1 MSSRTLRWTGFGGA
15 VLLAVAA
22 GIGGHGPAVLCCWL
36 VGTAIQGYAWWSGRD
51 RTFTPRW
58 VLGTVALWSA
68 PFLLA
73 PPYGS
78 RDVYSYACQ
87 GELYRHGLS
96 PYTHT
101 ATALP
106 CTWLDDV
113 APLWRDT
120 LTPYGPLFVLAAA
133 GVLWLADTLP
143 VDAGMTVPLLLF
155 RLLALAGMAGV
166 AAGLPALARRCGVPP
181 ARALWVALAGPLIGA
196 HLLGG
201 PHNDALMLG
210 FLIGGL
216 ALVARFPRHPAAVLG
231 AGALLGCAVAVKATA
246 VVAIPFAILLVTA
259 ALGKNR
265 NAAPPRRTP
274 AGSQGPL
281 EPSET
286 PLTASPDAVRAVAR
300 GPVSAGS
307 QGCLGGSEAPLTAS
321 PDAVRAVARGPV
333 SAGSQ
338 GCLGHSETPLR
349 TSWDLGRGLVV
360 GGVGVGGAAVATFAG
375 ITAAGGLGYG
385 WIAGLRESEILVQ
398 FSSLPTAV
406 GMTLTYLGR
415 PFEAGFNAVPAARA
429 AALVVLAVVL
439 VAIWV
444 RALRYRADPGRAALH
459 GAALALVATVAL
471 APVVLSWYAL
481 WPLILLAATTVR
493 TRAVM
498 AVAIV
503 AAFAVLPDGE
513 GLAHMVKFPGA
524 IMVTTGL
531 IVLAV
536 VALRRW
542 RRQRGAAADGSS
554 EAEPSTRVTDT
565 SITTRAG
572 FGRGVR

>member
-1 MSSRTLRWTGFGGA
+1 MSSRMLRWTGFGGA

-259 ALGKNR
+259 ALRDNR
-265 NAAPPRRTP
+265 KAAP
-274 AGSQGPL
+274 
-281 EPSET
+281 
-286 PLTASPDAVRAVAR
+286 AR
-300 GPVSAGS
+300 QAPAGS
-307 QGCLGGSEAPLTAS
+307 QGCLG
-321 PDAVRAVARGPV
+321 D
-333 SAGSQ
+333 
-338 GCLGHSETPLR
+338 SETPLR

-415 PFEAGFNAVPAARA
+415 PFDAGFNAVPAARA
-429 AALVVLAVVL
+429 AALAVLAVAL

-542 RRQRGAAADGSS
+542 RRQRGAAAGGTGTGAEAAGAEAAGAEAAGAEAGGDEADGSS

-572 FGRGVR
+572 FGRGIR